1 MLDPIA
7 GEAHHAAPMSEPK
20 SGLTAPLAIAA
31 VLSLLVNG
39 LRLYGELEQWDVPF
53 LGKNLFSTEAG
64 GGGSMLG
71 ITWLVPV
78 FGFWFGRRLARGG
91 HGPTNPIGKTL
102 LLHLLGAALTFGVMG
117 LVLGAKLFE
126 DWKVAGYV
134 TFGCGVLFGLFALKA
149 WPRAYLIHLAYGV
162 LARAPVVLIQFVAI
176 KKGWD
181 THFSKAHP
189 DLPKDPDSTL
199 LALTL
204 AQTTF
209 WPLTFTVLVGG
220 IFATI
225 GAKTVRQG

>member
-1 MLDPIA
+1 
-7 GEAHHAAPMSEPK
+7 MSDSK

-31 VLSLLVNG
+31 ILSLLVNG
-39 LRLYGELEQWDVPF
+39 LRLYGELCEWDVGF

-64 GGGSMLG
+64 GGGSALG

-91 HGPTNPIGKTL
+91 HAPANSTGKTVL
-102 LLHLLGAALTFGVMG
+102 WH
-117 LVLGAKLFE
+117 VLGLALAGGLMGAILGGKLIE
-126 DWKVAGYV
+126 DWETAGYV
-134 TFGCGVLFGLFALKA
+134 TFGGGVLFGLFALKA
-149 WPRAYLIHLAYGV
+149 WPRAYLVNLLYGL

-176 KKGWD
+176 KKGWN

-189 DLPKDPDSTL
+189 SIPNDPDSTL

-209 WPLTFTVLVGG
+209 WPLTFTVLTGG
-220 IFATI
+220 IFATL
-225 GAKTVRQG
+225 GAATVKKG